1 MSKVEDDLKAMSK
14 NFKLASSDLEE
25 SKNDAATAWRKW
37 DVAIANNEKL
47 FKKKEKMEFMK
58 DEALR
63 EVAELKS
70 RVEGLEADCKAS
82 MEEAEEIKA
91 KYADS
96 QRKIKKLHEQIVTLQ
111 GNIRVFCRL
120 RPLSSKEEEGKA

>member
-1 MSKVEDDLKAMSK
+1 MEDDLKAMSK

-63 EVAELKS
+63 EGEED
-70 RVEGLEADCKAS
+70 RVGWMQMPIGDLET
-82 MEEAEEIKA
+82 ENN
-91 KYADS
+91 
-96 QRKIKKLHEQIVTLQ
+96 T
-111 GNIRVFCRL
+111 
-120 RPLSSKEEEGKA
+120 